1 MESEENIMETTAGV
15 NVHYQEETNHVSNVY
30 RDDLAQTKG

>member
-15 NVHYQEETNHVSNVY
+15 NFHHQEETNHVSNVY
-30 RDDLAQTKG
+30 RDELTQTKG